1 MNDPMAAALKAR
13 NPVSPEDCEV
23 LARILMG
30 TPDMRLERAPVMQ
43 QAGPLTPTMR
53 EQGNALRAMLA
64 KRPEELTEAE
74 KPLMATLE
82 GFLFQGGPFPK
93 VQR

>member
-1 MNDPMAAALKAR
+1 MNDAMVNALKSR
-13 NPVSPEDCEV
+13 GPLSPEDCEV

-43 QAGPLTPTMR
+43 QATPLAPTMR

-74 KPLMATLE
+74 KPIMATLE
-82 GFLFQGGPFPK
+82 GFMMQGGPFPK
-93 VQR
+93 IGK

>member
-13 NPVSPEDCEV
+13 GPLTNEDCEV

-30 TPDMRLERAPVMQ
+30 TPDMRGERYPVMQ
-43 QAGPLTPTMR
+43 QATPLAPTMR
-53 EQGNALRAMLA
+53 EQGNALRAMLN

-74 KPLMATLE
+74 KPIMATLE
-82 GFLFQGGPFPK
+82 GFMIQGGPFPK
-93 VQR
+93 IGK

>member
-1 MNDPMAAALKAR
+1 MNDAMVNALKERSAK
-13 NPVSPEDCEV
+13 PEQDCEM

-30 TPDMRLERAPVMQ
+30 TPDMRGERYPVMQ
-43 QAGPLTPTMR
+43 QARPMAPTMR
-53 EQGNALRAMLA
+53 EQSAGLMAMLA

-74 KPLMATLE
+74 KPIMATLE

-93 VQR
+93 VKR